1 MSLNLA
7 REEYL
12 FDRYLMERAL
22 KLMSRQKYAYF
33 QLVTDSNLFDG
44 RLILNTIQR
53 SNKFYGIVLSTYD
66 I

>member
-1 MSLNLA
+1 MPLNLD
-7 REEYL
+7 RGEYL
-12 FDRYLMERAL
+12 FDRHLMERAL